1 MGIKDFND
9 MTNLS
14 KNDRYILDEHFT
26 ITSLELI
33 KKQDSREDETLKCL
47 FRLPDG
53 ELIESVLMKYKHG
66 NSVCISTQ
74 VGCAMGCSFCAS
86 GQEGLVRNLTT
97 GEMVGQIL
105 KVGQMESERISH
117 VVLMGSGEP
126 LQNLVNVVKLMK
138 IINDKEGLNVSL
150 RHVTLSTCGLIP
162 EIKKLA
168 SYKMPI
174 NLAISLHASN
184 DETRRRIMPVARAY
198 AITDL
203 INVCDE
209 YSRLTGRRVTYE
221 YALIKGINDSILDM
235 QHLAKLLKGK
245 LCHVNLIPINPV
257 EGSSYQTVKKSHS
270 NDLSRVLLK
279 AGIAATVRRELG
291 SDIDAACGQLKRRTL
306 DDY

>member
-1 MGIKDFND
+1 MGIKDFKD

-14 KNDRYILDEHFT
+14 KNDRCVLDDHFT

-33 KKQDSREDETLKCL
+33 KKQKSSEDETTKYLVQ
-47 FRLPDG
+47 LPDG
-53 ELIESVLMKYKHG
+53 ELIETVLMKYRHG

-97 GEMVGQIL
+97 GEMVDQIL
-105 KVGQMESERISH
+105 TISGLQSERISH

-162 EIKKLA
+162 EIQKLA

-174 NLAISLHASN
+174 NLAISLHASS
-184 DETRRRIMPVARAY
+184 DKTRRRIMPVARAY

-203 INVCDE
+203 VKVCDE
-209 YSRLTGRRVTYE
+209 YSRITGRRVTYE
-221 YALIKGINDSILDM
+221 YALIKGVNDSISDM
-235 QHLAKLLKGK
+235 QNLAKLLKGK

-257 EGSSYQTVKKSHS
+257 EGSSYHTVNRSHS
-270 NDLSRVLLK
+270 NDLSQVLLK
-279 AGIAATVRRELG
+279 SGIATTVRRELG

-306 DDY
+306 NDY